1 MVRTYTP
8 ADHDALVDLF
18 ARVGADSPS
27 GDLWRHLPSER
38 MAYLD
43 PYIEHCPDT
52 LFLAEAGGDL
62 VGYLTGCPDS
72 ALLPGRTNASPRRSS
87 GTR

>member
-18 ARVGADSPS
+18 SRVGADSPS
-27 GDLWRHLPSER
+27 GDLWKHFPSER

-52 LFLAEAGGDL
+52 LFLAEAGGD
-62 VGYLTGCPDS
+62 
-72 ALLPGRTNASPRRSS
+72 PGRLPR
-87 GTR
+87 